1 MTTWTAVGAAWILS
15 FAQAGGSQEDPSE
28 RLAQRLR
35 EGLQLTEEQAAKVR
49 EILKKQTEELRAVLS
64 EEQRQRFDQMGRFLA
79 GFANRGGGG
88 PPFGVGGGFRGA
100 WLPPT
105 EELKAKLELN
115 DDQVSRINAI
125 RDSVREEM
133 RNFWRNRQGGGGNP
147 VEEWSAWMQ
156 KTRDETL
163 AKIRGTLT
171 DDQKAKFGEILKEF
185 QTRVETGDRERGRE
199 RGRER
204 DRGGSPEERVGRVME
219 ALRIEDAQEAVAI
232 RGLVKKVVDL
242 MERLQDAERDARR
255 KVEET
260 LGATDLS
267 EEALGDRLE
276 ELRKGIR
283 ELEKELAA
291 ARKELSE
298 VVTNRQELELVRRG
312 ILR

>member
-1 MTTWTAVGAAWILS
+1 MTTWAAVGAAWILS
-15 FAQAGGSQEDPSE
+15 LAQAGGSQEDPSE

-49 EILKKQTEELRAVLS
+49 EILKKQTEELRAVLT
-64 EEQRQRFDQMGRFLA
+64 EEQRQRFDQMSRFLG

-88 PPFGVGGGFRGA
+88 PPFGGGGGFRGA

-125 RDSVREEM
+125 RDGVREEM

-147 VEEWSAWMQ
+147 VEEWNAWMQ
-156 KTRDETL
+156 KTREETL
-163 AKIRGTLT
+163 AKVRETLT
-171 DDQKAKFGEILKEF
+171 DAQKAKFDEILKEF

-199 RGRER
+199 RGR
-204 DRGGSPEERVGRVME
+204 GGSPEERVARVME
-219 ALRIEDAQEAVAI
+219 ALRIEDAQEAAAI

-260 LGATDLS
+260 LRATDLS

-276 ELRKGIR
+276 ELRKGVR

-298 VVTNRQELELVRRG
+298 VVTNRQELELIRRG

>member
-1 MTTWTAVGAAWILS
+1 MTTWAAVGAAWILS
-15 FAQAGGSQEDPSE
+15 LVQAGGSQEDPAE

-35 EGLQLTEEQAAKVR
+35 ETLQLSEEQAAKVR
-49 EILKKQTEELRAVLS
+49 EILKKQNEELRAALT
-64 EEQRQRFDQMGRFLA
+64 EEQRQRYDQMSRFLA
-79 GFANRGGGG
+79 GFSNRGGGG
-88 PPFGVGGGFRGA
+88 PPPWAGGFRGG

-105 EELKAKLELN
+105 EELKTQLELN

-125 RDSVREEM
+125 RDGVREEI
-133 RNFWRNRQGGGGNP
+133 RNFWRNRQGGGNP
-147 VEEWSAWMQ
+147 AEEFSAWMQ

-163 AKIRGTLT
+163 AKVREILT
-171 DDQKAKFGEILKEF
+171 DAQRGKFDEIMKNF
-185 QTRVETGDRERGRE
+185 QTQARVETGDRGRDRE
-199 RGRER
+199 RGR
-204 DRGGSPEERVGRVME
+204 GGSAEERVNRAME
-219 ALRIEDAQEAVAI
+219 ALRIEDAQEAAAI

-242 MERLQDAERDARR
+242 MERLEDAQRDARR

-260 LGATDLS
+260 LRATDLS
-267 EEALGDRLE
+267 DEALGDRLE

-283 ELEKELAA
+283 ELESQLAA

>member
-1 MTTWTAVGAAWILS
+1 MTTWAAVGAAWILS
-15 FAQAGGSQEDPSE
+15 LVQAGGSQEDPTE

-35 EGLQLTEEQAAKVR
+35 ETLQLSEEQAAKVR
-49 EILKKQTEELRAVLS
+49 EILKKQNEELRAALT
-64 EEQRQRFDQMGRFLA
+64 EEQRQRFDQMSRLLS
-79 GFANRGGGG
+79 GFGSRGGGG
-88 PPFGVGGGFRGA
+88 SPPWAGGFRGS

-105 EELKAKLELN
+105 EELKTQLDLN

-125 RDSVREEM
+125 RDSVREEI
-133 RNFWRNRQGGGGNP
+133 RNFWRNRQGGGNP
-147 VEEWSAWMQ
+147 AEEWTAWMQ

-163 AKIRGTLT
+163 AKVRETLT
-171 DDQKAKFGEILKEF
+171 DAQKTKFDEIMKNF
-185 QTRVETGDRERGRE
+185 QTVVRVETGDRERS
-199 RGRER
+199 
-204 DRGGSPEERVGRVME
+204 RGGSSEERVNRAME
-219 ALRIEDAQEAVAI
+219 ALRIGDAQEAAAI

-242 MERLQDAERDARR
+242 MERLEDAQRDARR

-260 LGATDLS
+260 LRAADLS
-267 EEALGDRLE
+267 DEALGDRLE

-283 ELEKELAA
+283 ELESQLAA